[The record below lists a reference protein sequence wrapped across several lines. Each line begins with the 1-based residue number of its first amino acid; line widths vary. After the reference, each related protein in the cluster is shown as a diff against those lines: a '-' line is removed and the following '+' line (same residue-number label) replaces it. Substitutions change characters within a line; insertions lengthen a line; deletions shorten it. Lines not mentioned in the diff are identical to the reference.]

1 MRRLGPRG
9 RRWLRWLPVLAVMG
23 LIFVLSSQSGLRV
36 SEDPGVDKPLRI
48 SGHMLAYAAL
58 AGLAL
63 AASSWGRLPAPR
75 DVALALGLSL
85 LYGLSDE
92 LHQSFVP
99 DRTGRLDDVVTDMAG
114 AFIGIGLAWV
124 ALSESVRRRE
134 ARAAQGPDEGP

>member
-1 MRRLGPRG
+1 MSRLGPRA
-9 RRWLRWLPVLAVMG
+9 RRWLPWLPVLAVMG

-48 SGHMLAYAAL
+48 SAHMLAYAAL

-63 AASSWGRLPAPR
+63 LALSWGRLPSLR
-75 DVALALGLSL
+75 DGAFALGLSL

-114 AFIGIGLAWV
+114 AFIGVGLAWLV
-124 ALSESVRRRE
+124 LTESARRRE
-134 ARAAQGPDEGP
+134 TRAADEAGE